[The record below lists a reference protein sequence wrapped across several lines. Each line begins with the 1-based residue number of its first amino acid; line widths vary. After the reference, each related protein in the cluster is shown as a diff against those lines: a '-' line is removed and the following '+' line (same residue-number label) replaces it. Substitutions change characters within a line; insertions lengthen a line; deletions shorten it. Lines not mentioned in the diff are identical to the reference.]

1 MVCPRCDRARIERD
15 GAVIRCAVCGMS
27 YDPSPDIT
35 TQSLGNGASLPHWFA
50 ATAFVPNRSA
60 ALNGEAGYLGS

>member
-27 YDPSPDIT
+27 YDPSPDIRS
-35 TQSLGNGASLPHWFA
+35 QSAENGAALPHWLA
-50 ATAFVPNRSA
+50 AAAFVPNRSA
-60 ALNGEAGYLGS
+60 ALSVETGYLGS